1 MESRHRLLD
10 RQIRRYL
17 GEQPLPEGIDQF
29 LDAVN
34 AAYDAFEQ
42 DRILLERS
50 LDLSS
55 IELLEAYSE
64 QKKMT
69 EAYRSSEER
78 YRAIFENASD
88 AILIV
93 EAEGEYAGRIITANS
108 AAAAMHGYSPEEL
121 IGLSIADINALED
134 ALLMHRR
141 IDRMLQGEWI
151 QEEVEHRRKDGS
163 VFPVELNSGIFTL
176 NGKKYV
182 LGFDRDITVRKET
195 EAALYESERRFREML
210 QSLKLISLT
219 LDCDGQI
226 TFCNAFFLQLTGYSE
241 HDVVGKKWF
250 DLIIPP
256 ELRDTYRSSYNRVI
270 QNGTFAVHSEGD
282 ILTRTGD
289 IRHISWSNSVLR
301 NPRGD
306 IIGTASI
313 GEDITERRKLEEQL
327 RQSQKMEAVGQLAGG
342 IAHDFNNILTATIGY
357 SHLLLA
363 KLPQEGQS
371 RYYAEQILSSANKA
385 SNLTQGLLAFSRKQT
400 LNTRPVDINI
410 IVSGMHNLLSRLLP
424 DDIDLGLDLGHGEL
438 ITFADRSQLEQVL
451 LNLVTNA
458 RDAIRGSGH
467 ISIRT
472 EATTLDE
479 SFMRLYGYGEPGEYV
494 TVSISDT
501 GSGIT
506 SEIQQHIFEPFYT
519 TKEVGKGTGLGLSVV
534 YGIIRQHAGFI
545 NLYSVPGEGTT
556 FKVYLPLVHEHPVEA
571 DHQVVSTVLG
581 GTEKI
586 LVVED
591 SPDVRDIIQ
600 HVLEDHGYTVI
611 TAVDGSDGVEKFLQ
625 FQDRLDLVICDVIMP
640 KKSGKE
646 VHEAVKAVKPG
657 AKVLFTSGYTADII
671 SKKGMLQEGIDF
683 VHKPVS
689 PPEIL
694 RKVREVL
701 DRN

>member
-1 MESRHRLLD
+1 MESRHRLLE
-10 RQIRRYL
+10 RQVRRYL
-17 GEQPLPEGIDQF
+17 GDQPLPEGIQMF

-34 AAYDAFEQ
+34 AAYDAFEK
-42 DRILLERS
+42 DRALLERS

-55 IELLEAYSE
+55 KELLQAYSE

-69 EAYRSSEER
+69 DAFRASEER
-78 YRAIFENASD
+78 YRAIFENASE
-88 AILIV
+88 AIFII
-93 EAEGEYAGRIITANS
+93 EAEGEHAGRIVAANP
-108 AAAAMHGYSPEEL
+108 AAATMHGYSLEEL
-121 IGLSIADINALED
+121 IGRSIADIDAPED
-134 ALLMHRR
+134 SLHMHRR
-141 IDRMLQGEWI
+141 IGQMLQGEWI
-151 QEEVEHRRKDGS
+151 NEEIRHRRKDGS
-163 VFPVELNSGIFTL
+163 VFPVDLNAGIFEL

-195 EAALYESERRFREML
+195 EAALHESERRFREML
-210 QSLKLISLT
+210 QALKLISLT

-226 TFCNAFFLQLTGYSE
+226 TFCNAFFLNLTGWSE
-241 HDVVGKKWF
+241 REVVGKNWF
-250 DLIIPP
+250 DLVIPP
-256 ELRDTYRSSYNRVI
+256 ERRDAYRSSFDRAI
-270 QNGTFAVHSEGD
+270 QNGTFAVHNEGD

-289 IRHISWSNSVLR
+289 LRHISWSNTVLR
-301 NPRGD
+301 NPQGD

-400 LNTRPVDINI
+400 LNPRPVDVNS
-410 IVSGMHNLLSRLLP
+410 IVTGMHTLLSRLLP
-424 DDIDLGLDLGHGEL
+424 DDIDLGLDLGAGEL

-472 EATTLDE
+472 EAITLDE

-494 TVSISDT
+494 IVSVSDT
-501 GSGIT
+501 GSGIAG
-506 SEIQQHIFEPFYT
+506 EIQQHIFEPFYT
-519 TKEVGKGTGLGLSVV
+519 TKGVGKGTGLGLSVV

-545 NLYSVPGEGTT
+545 NLYSVPDEGTT
-556 FKVYLPLVHEHPVEA
+556 FKVYLPRIHVRPVEA
-571 DHQVVSTVLG
+571 GEQVVATVRG
-581 GTEKI
+581 GTEKV

-591 SPDVRDIIQ
+591 SAEVRDIIQ
-600 HVLEDHGYTVI
+600 HILEEHGYTVI
-611 TAVDGSDGVEKFLQ
+611 TAIDGDDGIVKFLQ
-625 FQDRLDLVICDVIMP
+625 LKDVLNLVICDVIMP
-640 KKSGKE
+640 KKSGRE
-646 VHEAVKAVKPG
+646 VYEAVRAASPG
-657 AKVLFTSGYTADII
+657 TKVLFTSGYTADII
-671 SKKGMLQEGIDF
+671 SKKGILEEGIDF

-701 DRN
+701 DRH